1 MFYYYVTNISRQLER
16 NNEAIAKL
24 TETLSIL
31 MDRIDRK
38 QFYYSYNMEIINA
51 CWDEPK
57 ETDYI
62 REDIYFGTTKTIIKE
77 IVDHRKI

>member
-1 MFYYYVTNISRQLER
+1 MEWLTFDVLLQWGSFWLVAFMFYYYVTNISKQLER

-38 QFYYSYNMEIINA
+38 
-51 CWDEPK
+51 
-57 ETDYI
+57 
-62 REDIYFGTTKTIIKE
+62 
-77 IVDHRKI
+77 

>member
-1 MFYYYVTNISRQLER
+1 MEWLTFDVLLQGGSFWLVAFMFYYYVTNISRQLER

-38 QFYYSYNMEIINA
+38 
-51 CWDEPK
+51 
-57 ETDYI
+57 
-62 REDIYFGTTKTIIKE
+62 
-77 IVDHRKI
+77 